1 MPFYLFVDAPGYTE
15 KNKVLP
21 TSPELGSTE
30 IRVGFVMLLTGEENT
45 TFFCN
50 SYGYSQMKMLPV

>member
-15 KNKVLP
+15 KTKVLP

-30 IRVGFVMLLTGEENT
+30 IRVGFVMLLTGEEIPP
-45 TFFCN
+45 FFVTR
-50 SYGYSQMKMLPV
+50 MAIVK